1 VAFGRLILA
10 IVAGYA
16 IFVVAA
22 LALFSGTGH
31 DPHAAQPMSFIVL
44 AVAVG
49 MVSAAAGG
57 YVSALVYSQPKIT
70 APRGLAFLI
79 AIFAAVSLVSSRGA
93 GWSQW
98 CAMFLMAPS
107 AIAGGLLWLKRTV

>member
-1 VAFGRLILA
+1 MAFGRLLLA

-31 DPHAAQPMSFIVL
+31 DPHAAQPMIFMIL

-49 MVSAAAGG
+49 MLSAAAGG
-57 YVSALVYSQPKIT
+57 YVSALVYGQPKIT

-79 AIFAAVSLVSSRGA
+79 AIFAAVSLVTSRGA

-98 CAMFLMAPS
+98 SAMLFMAP
-107 AIAGGLLWLKRTV
+107 AALAGGVLWLKRRG